1 MSAALAAS
9 GNVLPSEL
17 RNLTAALTSFRN
29 PIQSIVRATNTLRGA
44 PVRITGALAGV
55 RSVAS
60 AAAVQLRGI
69 RTRAG
74 GVGSSLTAV
83 GRTAG
88 TTANGLRS
96 GGSKIRGVTG
106 GLVALVAGAA
116 GFDSIAGLLGRFVGP
131 LSPVM
136 TVLGIGLGAAAA
148 AMTAA
153 NIAMRANPFGFL
165 AGIIVPVVAAI
176 VEYAMHTETGQK
188 IMKQV
193 FDRVL
198 KTFQGIAK
206 FLGPVVT
213 FYGTLI
219 GSYFKAIGIVV
230 TTVAT
235 VVGAAVSGDLG
246 KAGGAVSRA
255 TRALSALVRRPWNA
269 FRSALRPVLDWI
281 TGKIPGMF
289 TRVRD
294 ATSRTLGGMGDFI
307 STGLQA
313 LAGVITGPI
322 KGLIAFA
329 NRVIDGLNSLS
340 GEFLGRKFGVDLD
353 RIPQLAAGGV
363 VDPARDGASAVR
375 PLSSLD
381 RLRPAEAG
389 HRAGPADAP
398 RPPHRAELHA
408 YREPEG
414 RSALAI
420 AEDLL
425 FLHRTAA

>member
-1 MSAALAAS
+1 MSAALAAQVNGITPHLRGLS
-9 GNVLPSEL
+9 G
-17 RNLTAALTSFRN
+17 ALSSFRG
-29 PIQSIVRATNTLRGA
+29 QVRAATRAT
-44 PVRITGALAGV
+44 AGV
-55 RSVAS
+55 RGGLGRGSAALDRVRPS
-60 AAAVQLRGI
+60 AAAAAAQVQQAKA
-69 RTRAG
+69 RAE
-74 GVGSSLTAV
+74 SADRSLTKA
-83 GRTAG
+83 GRTAAATG
-88 TTANGLRS
+88 TRVRRGGGQARGAAAPLRS
-96 GGSKIRGVTG
+96 LASGAGSFGGV
-106 GLVALVAGAA
+106 
-116 GFDSIAGLLGRFVGP
+116 AGLLGRATGP
-131 LSPVM
+131 LSRVM

-148 AMTAA
+148 AMMAA
-153 NIAMRANPFGFL
+153 NVAMRANPFGFL

-193 FDRVL
+193 FGHVL

-213 FYGTLI
+213 FYGTVV
-219 GSYFKAIGIVV
+219 GSYFKAVGVVV

-255 TRALSALVRRPWNA
+255 TRALSDLVRRPWNA

-281 TGKIPGMF
+281 TGKVPAMF

-294 ATSRTLGGMGDFI
+294 AISRTLGGMGDFV

-329 NRVIDGLNSLS
+329 NQVIDGLNSLS
-340 GEFLGRKFGVDLD
+340 GEFLGKKFGVDLD
-353 RIPQLAAGGV
+353 RIPQLADGGV
-363 VDPARDGASAVR
+363 VDPGRDGASAVR

-398 RPPHRAELHA
+398 RPPHRARLHA